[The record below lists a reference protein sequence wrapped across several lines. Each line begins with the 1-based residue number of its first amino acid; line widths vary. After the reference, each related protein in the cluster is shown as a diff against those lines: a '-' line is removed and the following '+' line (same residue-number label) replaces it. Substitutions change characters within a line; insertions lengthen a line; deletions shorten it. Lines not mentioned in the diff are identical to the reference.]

1 MKRSLR
7 RKISLAALIVAM
19 LALTT
24 VISSCVPEAFGPNIT
39 SATITPSTISES
51 NTGMTDEYFDVTLN
65 TSGFDGEFQD
75 AEVFIQIP
83 GGSDRPANGSFS
95 TIEPDDISTITSD
108 PQSIPLSWFGGLE
121 PGVYNIGATVQTD
134 LEDYTQLDVATV
146 EVTAN

>member
-1 MKRSLR
+1 MKRSIR
-7 RKISLAALIVAM
+7 RTLSLAALIIVM

-24 VISSCVPEAFGPNIT
+24 VISSCVGDPFGPNIT
-39 SATITPSTISES
+39 SATITPSTVAES
-51 NTGMTDEYFDVTLN
+51 NTGMTDEYFEVTLT
-65 TSGFDGEFQD
+65 TSGFEGEFQD

-83 GGSDRPANGSFS
+83 GADNRPANGSFS
-95 TIEPDDISTITSD
+95 TIEPGDISTIVND

-121 PGVYNIGATVQTD
+121 PGVYNIGATIQTD